1 MTAPPA
7 EGGPWAALGRVVE
20 AAGTEGQSE
29 KLEEAESCPAV
40 GNAVRAASAPLTG

>member
-7 EGGPWAALGRVVE
+7 EGGPWAAWGRVVE

-29 KLEEAESCPAV
+29 KVEEAESCPAV